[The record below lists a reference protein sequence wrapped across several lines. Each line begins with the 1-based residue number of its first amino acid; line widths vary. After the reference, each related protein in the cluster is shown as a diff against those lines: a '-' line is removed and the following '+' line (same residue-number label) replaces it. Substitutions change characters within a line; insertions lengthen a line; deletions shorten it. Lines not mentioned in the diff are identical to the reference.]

1 MMPALFKS
9 MRSAAMAARVGLLA
23 AAMLCA
29 SPAMAG
35 EGHDHG
41 DAPPAVVGNG
51 PKRQADGSVFLPKP
65 AQRQIGVRTA
75 LTVEAAWPSAFVLT
89 GKVVM
94 DPNAGG
100 RVQAAIAG
108 RLEAGPSGL
117 PSLGQAVRQGQVLA
131 HVVPTPG
138 AIEQANQQAQQA
150 ELRASL
156 RLAESRL
163 SRLQALSDTVA
174 RKDIEAAAAEV
185 ISLRERL
192 KAVSAGLSRRDALV
206 APVSGVIASANAV
219 AGQVLQP
226 GDQVFEVVDP
236 NRLRI
241 EALAYEPAQAR
252 QIGSA
257 SLLVGGARVP
267 LRFMGAARRLREQ
280 ALPLLFA
287 AESPLPQGHT
297 LALGQVLQVFA
308 QTRDSQRGMAVP
320 AASLVKSPSNQDTVW
335 VKVAPERFEPR
346 VVTHAPMDGVQVRLS
361 SGVKVGELVVT
372 QGASLINQV
381 R

>member
-1 MMPALFKS
+1 MTQALVKS
-9 MRSAAMAARVGLLA
+9 MRSTAAATLLGLSA
-23 AAMLCA
+23 AAMLA
-29 SPAMAG
+29 FQPVMAG

-41 DAPPAVVGNG
+41 DAPPAAVGNG

-75 LTVEAAWPSAFVLT
+75 LTAEADWPSAFALT

-108 RLEAGPSGL
+108 RLQAAVTGL
-117 PSLGQAVRQGQVLA
+117 PSVGQAVRQGQVLA
-131 HVVPTPG
+131 HVVPTSG

-150 ELRASL
+150 ELRAGL

-163 SRLQALSDTVA
+163 SRLQTLSDTVA

-185 ISLRERL
+185 IGLRERL
-192 KAVSAGLSRRDALV
+192 QAVSAGLSRRDALV
-206 APVSGVIASANAV
+206 TPVSGVIASASAV
-219 AGQVLQP
+219 AGQVVQP
-226 GDQVFEVVDP
+226 GDLVFEVIDP
-236 NRLRI
+236 ARLRI
-241 EALAYEPAQAR
+241 EALAYDPAQAR
-252 QIGSA
+252 QVGSA
-257 SLLVGGARVP
+257 SLGVGGARVP
-267 LRFMGAARRLREQ
+267 LRFIGAASSLREQ
-280 ALPLLFA
+280 ALPLVFA
-287 AESPLPQGHT
+287 VDAPQAAGHT
-297 LALGQVLQVFA
+297 LALGQVVQVVA
-308 QTRDSQRGMAVP
+308 QSRDRQRGIAVP
-320 AASLVKSPSNQDTVW
+320 AASLVKNPSNQDAVW

-346 VVTHAPMDGVQVRLS
+346 VVTHAPIDGALVRLT
-361 SGVKVGELVVT
+361 SGVKVGERVVT